1 VNVTVHIHSYLVW
14 AVGRVTLEGGVI
26 MGRESWGLR
35 DRRNRGQ
42 PSRGDGRGGDRGER
56 NRMWMNRFEVLDRT
70 GEVDDTQEIVNRSTP
85 VRVIRENNGE
95 KEVSGVSGASGGVR
109 ESRNETVVN
118 NTVVDEVVME
128 DGTVGDREE
137 HVSRKRTVEER
148 SPEQGVNVRVN
159 RARLDEFDL
168 GKLCEEI
175 NKKIYEGTR
184 VLIDKAPDSY
194 KKELGAGLDLL
205 LEGMRDIMNGV
216 SDKVALERRKREA
229 GEMDIEDKLDKLK
242 EEVNGIKEVNSDVV
256 KETIKDKIRS
266 SEREMEGKVRGAM
279 CNLKILDFDFGGE
292 TQDRIAMVRKVAR
305 DLRED
310 VHPDSRASFD
320 RILRRTRIQILGRKA
335 EARKNRDR
343 TVYTVPILLECQ
355 SRNDASEL
363 DNILKDSGY
372 FSSFHWPQEIMEFV
386 NEI

>member
-1 VNVTVHIHSYLVW
+1 
-14 AVGRVTLEGGVI
+14 
-26 MGRESWGLR
+26 
-35 DRRNRGQ
+35 
-42 PSRGDGRGGDRGER
+42 
-56 NRMWMNRFEVLDRT
+56 MWMNRFEVLDRT
-70 GEVDDTQEIVNRSTP
+70 GEVDDTQEIVDRSTP
-85 VRVIRENNGE
+85 VRVIRENDGE
-95 KEVSGVSGASGGVR
+95 KEVSGVSGVIGGVR
-109 ESRNETVVN
+109 ENRNETVVN
-118 NTVVDEVVME
+118 NTVMDEVVME

-205 LEGMRDIMNGV
+205 LEGMREIMNGV

-256 KETIKDKIRS
+256 KETIKDTIRS
-266 SEREMEGKVRGAM
+266 SE
-279 CNLKILDFDFGGE
+279 
-292 TQDRIAMVRKVAR
+292 
-305 DLRED
+305 
-310 VHPDSRASFD
+310 
-320 RILRRTRIQILGRKA
+320 
-335 EARKNRDR
+335 
-343 TVYTVPILLECQ
+343 
-355 SRNDASEL
+355 
-363 DNILKDSGY
+363 
-372 FSSFHWPQEIMEFV
+372 
-386 NEI
+386 